1 MGQILITFNILYCFV
16 VFVFLGEQSIM
27 TDAPENWRQ
36 FQGTELGGLM
46 NRLYGGDK
54 PQINYPKP
62 KQKKFQ
68 PAGGFIGLGA
78 KAGADDVRKHTIIKA
93 PLVDVPVVGTGSG
106 RRKKFAAVDFIPK
119 KRGESD
125 SRKEI
130 EDIKMRDNYYR
141 PAAGPAYSS
150 EAEKEKLSQINQYK
164 GGKGLPLELT
174 QAAGEAPFEAIQRKK
189 EKERIQSV
197 RNAKLMASGKYI
209 EPHRPAQIS
218 VDEELMEQISSE
230 IEERNEYLQE
240 LMDNSGGPVSA
251 QTKTIIARVK
261 GEISERVK
269 QLRNLERR

>member
-1 MGQILITFNILYCFV
+1 MGQILIIFNILFCFV

-46 NRLYGGDK
+46 SRLYGGDK

-93 PLVDVPVVGTGSG
+93 PPVDVPVVGTGSG

-150 EAEKEKLSQINQYK
+150 EAEKEKLSQINQY
-164 GGKGLPLELT
+164 
-174 QAAGEAPFEAIQRKK
+174 RV
-189 EKERIQSV
+189 ERAFPWSLRRQPA
-197 RNAKLMASGKYI
+197 RRRLRQFSG
-209 EPHRPAQIS
+209 RRRR
-218 VDEELMEQISSE
+218 SE
-230 IEERNEYLQE
+230 FKACA
-240 LMDNSGGPVSA
+240 MPS
-251 QTKTIIARVK
+251 
-261 GEISERVK
+261 
-269 QLRNLERR
+269 